1 MAKPK
6 GSKNKKKEGDS
17 EKPLYEKKTNAEGQ
31 PYKYEYS
38 SKPGRPSKYRPEY
51 CELVIELMSKG
62 NSIAAVCA
70 ELKVPRKTLLEWAEN
85 NDEFRKACEAGKE
98 LSQKWWEHLAGGV
111 ASGAASTH
119 AVYKK
124 ANHGMIM
131 FMMSRRFP
139 DYYAKNQSDIRQQT
153 EVKQTKQVLV
163 FESQLAGGVIRQ
175 SNTVAHVSQELEG
188 MISEVTDEVCQKQE
202 FE

>member
-1 MAKPK
+1 MARPK
-6 GSKNKKKEGDS
+6 GSKNKSKEEKDS
-17 EKPLYEKKTNAEGQ
+17 KPVYEKKTNAQGE
-31 PYKYEYS
+31 PYKYNYTT
-38 SKPGRPSKYRPEY
+38 KPGRPSSYKPEY
-51 CELVIELMSKG
+51 CDLVIELMSKG
-62 NSIAAVCA
+62 ASIAAVAA
-70 ELKVPRKTLLEWAEN
+70 ELKVARAQIFKWGEEYP
-85 NDEFRKACEAGKE
+85 EFRSACDAGKE
-98 LSQKWWEHLAGGV
+98 LAQQWWEKLAGGV

-119 AVYKK
+119 AVHKK

-131 FMMSRRFP
+131 FLMSRRFP

-153 EVKQTKQVLV
+153 EVKQTQQVLV

-175 SNTVAHVSQELEG
+175 TNSVAEISQELQG